1 VKRLALIDADLLVY
15 RFAFQNQEDF
25 AWGDDTVSSSTD
37 AARAVSGLDRFV
49 EECLEECRADEY
61 IVALS
66 CPSADNFRLDF
77 FPAYKANRADVER
90 PALYGALRAHVA
102 EAHPT
107 YERPR
112 LEADDVLG
120 ILATMRR
127 SEPVVPIIVS
137 LDKDLLTIP
146 SRIYMPPMPQHGRP
160 AKKRVVGPLE
170 ADWWHLYQTLVG
182 DPADNYKGC
191 PGIGPKKAERI
202 LGPVGLGV
210 DVLWPRVLQAYE
222 KAGLSEEAALLQARA
237 ARILRAC
244 DYDFGE
250 RCPVLWTPPN

>member
-15 RFAFQNQEDF
+15 RFAFQNQQDF
-25 AWGDDTVSSSTD
+25 AWDDGTVSSATD
-37 AARAVSGLDRFV
+37 EARAVTSIDRFV

-77 FPAYKANRADVER
+77 FPAYKAN
-90 PALYGALRAHVA
+90 HVA

-127 SEPVVPIIVS
+127 SEPVVPVIVS

-160 AKKRVVGPLE
+160 AKKLVVSPPE
-170 ADWWHLYQTLVG
+170 ADWWHLYQTLAG
-182 DPADNYKGC
+182 DAADNYKGC
-191 PGIGPKKAERI
+191 PRIGPKKAERI
-202 LGPVGLGV
+202 LGPAGPGV
-210 DVLWPRVLQAYE
+210 DVLWPRVVQAYE
-222 KAGLSEEAALLQARA
+222 KAGLSEEDALLQARA

-244 DYDFGE
+244 DYDFGA
-250 RCPVLWTPPN
+250 RRPILWTPPN